1 MDCLYR
7 HHNNTRA
14 NWDKP
19 TKHLCSIYNCN
30 SIDLTRLDGFPKL
43 LTFSIHYT
51 MFEWLFGKSFEP
63 EKDIPSLAG
72 KVVLVTGG
80 EFIGNHRLETRTD
93 S

>member
-1 MDCLYR
+1 
-7 HHNNTRA
+7 
-14 NWDKP
+14 
-19 TKHLCSIYNCN
+19 
-30 SIDLTRLDGFPKL
+30 
-43 LTFSIHYT
+43 